1 MVCRQP
7 SNIPRCPMSQHRR
20 NSRGTLMVLKGSD
33 IQSLFMRVPNH
44 ILLKNREIKINKRDD
59 FKFYCL

>member
-1 MVCRQP
+1 
-7 SNIPRCPMSQHRR
+7 
-20 NSRGTLMVLKGSD
+20 MVLKGSD